1 MTEQPEYYT
10 RADLEAIVR
19 RELAAAQG
27 GRRKGSIG
35 TFVATL
41 LWWGFLL
48 VMAGAFILLTADHFK
63 MIPQPLIDKVLPA
76 PQVTFSTPVGAPG
89 AAPVVQERM
98 TQFYRPTEV
107 PVFSGALQPSAT
119 AEPTATSEP
128 YTTQPNLGPSSP
140 DDNPG
145 FTCGVEPGMAPDAT
159 CEETRPDA
167 ISSASI
173 PKTGPRRVKEKASD
187 KVGPGEQK

>member
-1 MTEQPEYYT
+1 MEQPEYYT
-10 RADLEAIVR
+10 KADLEAIVR
-19 RELAAAQG
+19 KELA
-27 GRRKGSIG
+27 SISRPRDSWW
-35 TFVATL
+35 TKLFIVFVLAL
-41 LWWGFLL
+41 LSLM
-48 VMAGAFILLTADHFK
+48 VADHFK
-63 MIPQPLIDKVLPA
+63 VIPQTLIDKVLPA

-98 TQFYRPTEV
+98 TQFYRPTDA
-107 PVFSGALQPSAT
+107 PVFSGALPGAT
-119 AEPTATSEP
+119 AEPTSEP

-159 CEETRPDA
+159 CEETRPDV

-187 KVGPGEQK
+187 KAGPGEQK

>member
-10 RADLEAIVR
+10 EADLQRIVR
-19 RELAAAQG
+19 RELAAAQKG
-27 GRRKGSIG
+27 PRKSGIGAFVG
-35 TFVATL
+35 TF

-48 VMAGAFILLTADHFK
+48 VMAGAFILLTADHFN
-63 MIPQPLIDKVLPA
+63 MIPQSLIDRVIPA
-76 PQVTFSTPVGAPG
+76 PP
-89 AAPVVQERM
+89 PVVQERM
-98 TQFYRPTEV
+98 TQFYLPTEA
-107 PVFSGALQPSAT
+107 PVFSGALQPGAT
-119 AEPTATSEP
+119 ATPEPTSEP

-140 DDNPG
+140 QINPG

-173 PKTGPRRVKEKASD
+173 SKTGPRRVKEKASD
-187 KVGPGEQK
+187 KAGPKGE